1 MPGKQVTELDVLP
14 SFTDTTLLPA
24 HNGAGLKKGTLTQLV
39 NYLGNKFSN
48 PNLLINPNFKINI
61 RGKLNYVSGYTVD
74 RWNIQNAT
82 LNSST
87 LTLSNP
93 NSSTGMLLQ
102 SLENKPTGTFTV
114 TLNAAS
120 VSGTVKFGWKD
131 GNTYKTGGAISKG
144 VNTYTF
150 SASSLTWIGIDIA
163 KGASVQLI
171 YMKLEEGSVATD
183 YVEPNESEEYVKC
196 LWFNRVI
203 TGLRSGYISS
213 NKIYLSIPECAS
225 MRTGT
230 PTPADIN
237 LAGWIYIGNSMITVN
252 KSDITAVTV
261 DKYKEL
267 VLTPTSA
274 LAQNLTNKGYRNI
287 TYVIDSSAQVRLDA
301 EIY

>member
-39 NYLGNKFSN
+39 NYLGTKFSN

-61 RGKLNYVSGYTVD
+61 RGKNTYTSGYSVD
-74 RWNIQNAT
+74 RWKVNSVT
-82 LNSST
+82 LNAST
-87 LTLSNP
+87 LVLTNP
-93 NSSTGMLLQ
+93 NSSSGTFLQ
-102 SLENKPTGTFTV
+102 SLEHKPTGTFTV
-114 TLNAAS
+114 TLNVAS
-120 VSGTVKFGWKD
+120 VTGTVRFGWID
-131 GNTYKTGGAISKG
+131 GDNYNAGVEISKG

-150 SASSLTWIGIDIA
+150 NASSLTWVGIGMA
-163 KGASVQLI
+163 SGASVQLS
-171 YMKLEEGSVATD
+171 YMKLEEGSVATE
-183 YVEPNESEEYVKC
+183 YVKPNESEEYVKC

-274 LAQNLTNKGYRNI
+274 LAQNLTGKGYRNI

>member
-1 MPGKQVTELDVLP
+1 MPGKQVNELDALP
-14 SFTDTTLLPA
+14 SFTDASVLPV

-39 NYLGNKFSN
+39 NYLGAKFSN

-150 SASSLTWIGIDIA
+150 SASSLTWVGVEVA
-163 KGASVQLI
+163 SGASVQLS
-171 YMKLEEGSVATD
+171 YMKLEEGSVATE
-183 YVEPNESEEYVKC
+183 YVKPNESEEYVKC

-203 TGLRSGYISS
+203 TGLRYGYISS

-274 LAQNLTNKGYRNI
+274 LAQNLTGKGYRNI

>member
-1 MPGKQVTELDVLP
+1 MPGKQVNELDALP
-14 SFTDTTLLPA
+14 SFTDASVLPV
-24 HNGAGLKKGTLTQLV
+24 HNGAGLKKGTLTQLI
-39 NYLGNKFSN
+39 NYMGTKFSN

-131 GNTYKTGGAISKG
+131 GNAYKTGGAISKG

-150 SASSLTWIGIDIA
+150 SASSLTWVGIDIA
-163 KGASVQLI
+163 KGASVQLS

-274 LAQNLTNKGYRNI
+274 LAQNLTGKGYRNI